1 MADGQ
6 AVQTI
11 TLRIDGMGCDGCVR
25 SVRDALVA
33 VAGVRRAEVDLGGA
47 AASVEALAGVDP
59 ASLVAAVDEAG
70 YEAAIA

>member
-6 AVQTI
+6 AVKTI
-11 TLRIDGMGCDGCVR
+11 TLRVEGMGCDGCVR
-25 SVRDALVA
+25 SVRDVLVA
-33 VAGVRRAEVDLGGA
+33 VAGVRHAEVDLGGGT
-47 AASVEALAGVDP
+47 ASVEALAGVDP